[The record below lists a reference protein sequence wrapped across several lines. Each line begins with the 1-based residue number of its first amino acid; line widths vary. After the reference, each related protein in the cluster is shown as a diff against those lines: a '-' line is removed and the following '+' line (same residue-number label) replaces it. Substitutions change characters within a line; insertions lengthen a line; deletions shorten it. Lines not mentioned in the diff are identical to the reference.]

1 MFGVGSLVRGFFSIA
16 RSIKG
21 VRFGLVR
28 HLKTAWAHLQA
39 ACSIGE
45 WCARRISLVVFQA
58 LRQYW
63 PAQGMTTQRT
73 SSQPVVC
80 NSPKRAMMRRRKL
93 RRRHFAAG
101 VQRDRRGISLSF
113 FFLIELSMAY
123 STQPHIRG
131 VSTGRRAQE
140 HVTVGPTPLAHM
152 DLGARKRSGQGGKCQ
167 HS

>member
-1 MFGVGSLVRGFFSIA
+1 MFGVVSLVRGFFSIA

-28 HLKTAWAHLQA
+28 HLETAWAHLQA
-39 ACSIGE
+39 ARSIGE

-113 FFLIELSMAY
+113 FFFNRTFYGLQHTTSHQRGLHRS
-123 STQPHIRG
+123 SRSRTCNCWPHASSSHGSRC
-131 VSTGRRAQE
+131 S
-140 HVTVGPTPLAHM
+140 
-152 DLGARKRSGQGGKCQ
+152 
-167 HS
+167 

>member
-1 MFGVGSLVRGFFSIA
+1 MPNLAHHSTSTIACTSAMFGVVSLVRGFFSIA

-28 HLKTAWAHLQA
+28 HLETAWAHLQTA
-39 ACSIGE
+39 RSIGG

-63 PAQGMTTQRT
+63 PAQGTTQRT

-80 NSPKRAMMRRRKL
+80 NLPKRAMMRRRKL

-113 FFLIELSMAY
+113 FFS
-123 STQPHIRG
+123 
-131 VSTGRRAQE
+131 
-140 HVTVGPTPLAHM
+140 
-152 DLGARKRSGQGGKCQ
+152 
-167 HS
+167 